1 VTRPAYIDSLLE
13 PEAYPEPERPE
24 RIDLAETHVSWLLF
38 TGQFVYKV
46 KKPVDFGFLDF
57 STLEQRHIYC
67 HEEFR
72 LNRRLSPDVYLGVE
86 EICERDGRYR
96 VGGKGRVVDYAVKMV
111 QLPRER
117 WLRRLLETGEADE
130 GMVERIARRVADF
143 HAGAESDATI
153 TRIGGTETV
162 RYNTRENF
170 DQARRYLGVTITRPQ
185 YDAVRAYTEAFLDA
199 RKLLFAERAATGR
212 IRDCHGDLHA
222 DQICV
227 DNGIE
232 FIDCIE
238 FNYRFRYSDV
248 AADVAFL
255 AMDLDHFGRADLAKS
270 YVAAYIS
277 RSGDRQLAE
286 LLAFYKCYRA
296 FTRGKVA
303 SFRLDDDL
311 GAAERAGI
319 EATARSYFELAHE
332 YAKPAAPLLLIT
344 HGVMGSGKTA
354 LARALAPRLGAHAI
368 SSDAL
373 RKRLAGLDPHERRFE
388 AWGEGIYSPEHS
400 RKTYEKMHE
409 RAAKLLAGGHRVI
422 LDASYREAEWRH
434 DAARTAQLAGAR
446 FLEVETQS
454 PRRILEQRLVA
465 RHLPDASEATGEK
478 GDAAKATEQA
488 EKTATKAAKEEE
500 TATTATEV
508 EKNAAKATK
517 ERETAAKPTAGATP
531 TPGSPAAA
539 EGGSSDGR
547 IELLDRQLA
556 AFERAADDHRYH
568 PGAGHAP
575 PPRGTRAETGDDH
588 ITVDTSGPA
597 ADTVREALARIYRA
611 CLRRRPG
618 GGPE

>member
-1 VTRPAYIDSLLE
+1 VNRPAYIDSLLE

-24 RIDLAETHVSWLLF
+24 HIDLAETHVSWLLF

-86 EICERDGRYR
+86 EIRERDGRYR
-96 VGGKGRVVDYAVKMV
+96 VGGKGRVVDYAVKML
-111 QLPRER
+111 QLPRDR

-130 GMVERIARRVADF
+130 AMVERIARRVADF

-170 DQARRYLGVTITRPQ
+170 DQVRRYLGVTITRPQ

-199 RKLLFAERAATGR
+199 RNLLFAERAATGR

-227 DNGIE
+227 VNGIE

-255 AMDLDHFGRADLAKS
+255 AMDLDHFGRAELAAS

-286 LLAFYKCYRA
+286 LLDFYKCYRA

-311 GAAERAGI
+311 GAAERPEI

-344 HGVMGSGKTA
+344 RGVMGSGKTA

-373 RKRLAGLDPHERRFE
+373 RKRLAGLDPGERRFE

-409 RAAKLLAGGHRVI
+409 RAAELLAGGHRVI
-422 LDASYREAEWRH
+422 LDASYREPDWRR
-434 DAARTAQLAGAR
+434 DAVRTAQLAGAR

-465 RHLPDASEATGEK
+465 RHLPDASEATEEREN
-478 GDAAKATEQA
+478 AAKQGEAAATPTEEQENATQATE
-488 EKTATKAAKEEE
+488 KEE
-500 TATTATEV
+500 TA
-508 EKNAAKATK
+508 
-517 ERETAAKPTAGATP
+517 ATP
-531 TPGSPAAA
+531 TDQENTASKAPAAGSPAAV
-539 EGGSSDGR
+539 ERSSSDGR

-575 PPRGTRAETGDDH
+575 PPRKTRAEAGDDH

-611 CLRRRPG
+611 CLRRRPS
-618 GGPE
+618 GPG